1 MCIRDRRTIA
11 QIFELAAEY
20 VGIEPPEVNIPRD
33 YENRLI
39 DGNQIT
45 AYLQLYMQN
54 AISQQTLLKI
64 LQDGEVLPPTIDLD
78 EELSLTAE
86 RLAEQEVMDR
96 LAASG
101 PDMAFQNAGQ
111 GESLDSQ
118 TLPTPMRPGRN
129 AS

>member
-1 MCIRDRRTIA
+1 
-11 QIFELAAEY
+11 
-20 VGIEPPEVNIPRD
+20 VSIPRD

-101 PDMAFQNAGQ
+101 PDMAFQTPSDNAGQ

-118 TLPTPMRPGRN
+118 TLPTPLRPGRN